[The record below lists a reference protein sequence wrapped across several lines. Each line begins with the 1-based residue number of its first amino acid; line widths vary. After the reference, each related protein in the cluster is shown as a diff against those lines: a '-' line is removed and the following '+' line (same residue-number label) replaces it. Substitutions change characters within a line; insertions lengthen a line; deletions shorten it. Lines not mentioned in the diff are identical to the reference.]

1 MNESTKKLY
10 GQNLLAYFENYPDY
24 QKSRKMLLSEFK
36 QVLVGQFRMNSLDG
50 EFLAAY
56 FSQGSGGDVDV

>member
-1 MNESTKKLY
+1 
-10 GQNLLAYFENYPDY
+10 
-24 QKSRKMLLSEFK
+24 MLLSEFK
-36 QVLVGQFRMNSLDG
+36 QVLVGQFRLNSLDA